1 MEFTP
6 NKTVYLSAE
15 TNKYIEV
22 QQQTTTD
29 QDNNYYVYLTTE

>member
-29 QDNNYYVYLTTE
+29 QDNNYYVY